1 MKQMYSEVNEMTNMI
16 VIAELTKGNVN
27 PSTAELVSA
36 AKAMGGDVTV
46 VVPCTDASMADGV
59 SSYDGVSKVI
69 AVKSDVFAGN
79 DSSGWA
85 TALDGA
91 IPAGTILCLAT
102 ARSKD
107 VGSRL
112 AARRGLSI
120 VQDVVSI
127 EGSNLTSPIYSGKA
141 NQTVSVSGD
150 VVVSVRANVFP
161 AVASESS
168 NEVSVVDAS
177 GDVKTAVQEVMQRAS
192 ARLDVSEANIIIS
205 GGRGMGS
212 PANFTHLEAV
222 ADTIGAAVGASR
234 AAVDTWNEI
243 PHSMQVGQT
252 GKTVNP
258 NLYIAVGISGAIQ
271 HLAGMRSSKYIVA
284 INKDADAPIFQHADY
299 GIVATWEEALP
310 VFQDALSNLLG

>member
-1 MKQMYSEVNEMTNMI
+1 MKPTYYEVNQMTNKI
-16 VIAELTKGNVN
+16 VIAELTKGTVN
-27 PSTAELVSA
+27 ASTAELVSA
-36 AKAMGGDVTV
+36 AQAMGGEVTV
-46 VVPCTDASMADGV
+46 VVPCTDSSVADSVASYNGV
-59 SSYDGVSKVI
+59 AKVI
-69 AVKSDVFAGN
+69 AVKSEAFGSN

-85 TALDGA
+85 SALDSA
-91 IPAGTILCLAT
+91 IPNGTILCLAT

-107 VGSRL
+107 VASRL

-127 EGSNLTSPIYSGKA
+127 DGNNLTSPIYSGKA
-141 NQTVSVSGD
+141 NQTVTVSGD
-150 VVVSVRANVFP
+150 AVVSVRANVFP
-161 AVASESS
+161 AVGSESS

-212 PANFTHLEAV
+212 PANFSHLEAV

-234 AAVDTWNEI
+234 AAVDTWEEI

-310 VFQDALSNLLG
+310 VFQSAISNLLA